1 MQHKVIW
8 PCEYSAQWI
17 QLEENEA
24 CEMND
29 LESLFYQ
36 ILEFYS
42 LCRAKGQD

>member
-1 MQHKVIW
+1 MWEPQNVTASIYFIHR
-8 PCEYSAQWI
+8 
-17 QLEENEA
+17 ENEA

-42 LCRAKGQD
+42 LCRAQGQD